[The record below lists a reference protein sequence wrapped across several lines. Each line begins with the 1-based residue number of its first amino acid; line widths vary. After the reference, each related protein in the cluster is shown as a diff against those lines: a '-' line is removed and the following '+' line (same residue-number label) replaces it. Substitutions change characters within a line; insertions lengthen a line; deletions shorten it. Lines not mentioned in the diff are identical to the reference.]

1 MSLESATWPEIEAA
15 GRSKLLSIP
24 VGSLEQHG
32 PHLPLNTDTRIATEL
47 AVRLCA
53 LRPDVMMAPPLPY
66 GASGEHAGF
75 PGTLLLNHEVLA
87 GILVELVR
95 SARAAF
101 AGVIVISAHGGNGQ
115 GLALLEQTCRAE
127 GDGVLTWEAN
137 APGADAHAGRTET
150 SLMLAIDATVVR
162 LERAEA
168 GCTEPLATLMPRLR
182 AEGVR
187 PISSNGVL
195 GDPDGAN
202 AAEGE
207 LLLRSMTDDL
217 AAAVAG
223 RWPVVA
229 ERGT

>member
-75 PGTLLLNHEVLA
+75 PGTLLLNHKVLA

-101 AGVIVISAHGGNGQ
+101 AGVIVISAHGGNGH
-115 GLALLEQTCRAE
+115 GLALLEQSCRTD
-127 GDGVLTWEAN
+127 GDAVLTWEAR
-137 APGADAHAGRTET
+137 ATGADAHAGRTET
-150 SLMLAIDATVVR
+150 SLMLAIDDTVVR

-168 GCTEPLATLMPRLR
+168 GRTEPLATLMPRLR

-217 AAAVAG
+217 AAAVEG
-223 RWPVVA
+223 RWPVA

>member
-75 PGTLLLNHEVLA
+75 PGTLLLNHKVLA

-101 AGVIVISAHGGNGQ
+101 AGVIVISAHGGNGH
-115 GLALLEQTCRAE
+115 GLALLEQSCRTD
-127 GDGVLTWEAN
+127 GDAVLTWEAR
-137 APGADAHAGRTET
+137 ATGADAHAGRTET
-150 SLMLAIDATVVR
+150 SLMLAIDDTVVR

-168 GCTEPLATLMPRLR
+168 GRTEPLATLMPRLR

-217 AAAVAG
+217 AAAVAR
-223 RWPVVA
+223 RWPVA